1 MPDLNLKIRKGI
13 LEDVEAIMELE
24 QGSIV
29 HPWEKKAIEAL
40 ITDEN
45 KRCYVAESDGLIT
58 GYVGAELVL
67 DEGNIGNIVTHK
79 EYRGR
84 GIASSL
90 FDVLLD
96 DLRSG
101 GIKKLYLEVEHDNA
115 PAIGLYGKLGFARD
129 GVRRDYY
136 GKGKDAVLMSL
147 DL

>member
-13 LEDVEAIMELE
+13 LEDVESIMELE

-79 EYRGR
+79 DYRGR
-84 GIASSL
+84 GIASL
-90 FDVLLD
+90 
-96 DLRSG
+96 
-101 GIKKLYLEVEHDNA
+101 
-115 PAIGLYGKLGFARD
+115 
-129 GVRRDYY
+129 
-136 GKGKDAVLMSL
+136 
-147 DL
+147 